1 MKMSLI
7 AGLDLRLVLLKR
19 YFTQEKK
26 ENVSLI
32 LFQNLF
38 AVLKSLFT
46 VAFKWNLTLFNA
58 SEGE

>member
-19 YFTQEKK
+19 YFTQEKR
-26 ENVSLI
+26 ENVSII

-38 AVLKSLFT
+38 AVIFFFYICSFKSLFT
-46 VAFKWNLTLFNA
+46 VAFK
-58 SEGE
+58 

>member
-26 ENVSLI
+26 ENASII

-38 AVLKSLFT
+38 AVIYFFIFAVLSHYSL
-46 VAFKWNLTLFNA
+46 
-58 SEGE
+58 